1 MKDRGFLRAL
11 IKKLISS
18 EDILGVLKKKELSV

>member
-18 EDILGVLKKKELSV
+18 EDILGVLKKKN